1 MNVTQL
7 VLWLIAALIFAVVEL
22 ATVQL
27 TAVWLA
33 VGAVAGMAA
42 SSLGAPLWVQFTVF
56 AVVSA
61 VLLVLTR
68 PFVRRFLRMK
78 EVHTN
83 ADRLI
88 GRAAKVTENIDNS
101 VPSGAVVYSGVT
113 WTARSENG
121 DRIAAGEEVEVRKIE
136 GSKLIVSRIP
146 APNEAVKK

>member
-7 VLWLIAALIFAVVEL
+7 VLWLIAALVFAVVEL

-33 VGAVAGMAA
+33 VGAVAGMVA

-56 AVVSA
+56 AAVSA

-78 EVHTN
+78 EVRTN

-88 GRAAKVTENIDNS
+88 GRVAKVTEEIDNS

-113 WTARSENG
+113 WTARSESG
-121 DRIAAGEEVEVRKIE
+121 DRVVAGEEVEIRRIE

-146 APNEAVKK
+146 AKNEAVKK